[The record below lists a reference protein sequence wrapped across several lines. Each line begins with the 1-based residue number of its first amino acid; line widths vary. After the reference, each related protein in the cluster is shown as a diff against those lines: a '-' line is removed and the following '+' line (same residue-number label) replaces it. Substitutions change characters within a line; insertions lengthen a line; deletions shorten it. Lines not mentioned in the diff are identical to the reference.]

1 MADLTDVTAYL
12 AQKASDA
19 VYPNGI
25 LQPSVTAADVRVF
38 EGWPVAEQL
47 DRDIAA
53 GKSNVSVY
61 PMRGTGNSI
70 YQIQDETYT
79 IVPVSYGMA
88 PSVLDN
94 VITVGGQP
102 HAGEY
107 LTLICDGN
115 IVFSQ
120 TGASTAALLAALAAQ
135 ALPTYPGVV
144 ATATTLTIP
153 VGHSLVVRQG
163 GVATL
168 GRVTHRQKHT
178 VMISVWAPGQD
189 HRKKLA
195 IAVDVLLKASIRVT
209 LPDTSQAIICYNR
222 TDTDD
227 ERQVAGIYRRDL
239 IYEVDY
245 ATLLT
250 FPGYV
255 VTSVGT
261 TIASA
266 AGNAQAVA
274 IT

>member
-1 MADLTDVTAYL
+1 
-12 AQKASDA
+12 
-19 VYPNGI
+19 
-25 LQPSVTAADVRVF
+25 
-38 EGWPVAEQL
+38 
-47 DRDIAA
+47 
-53 GKSNVSVY
+53 
-61 PMRGTGNSI
+61 
-70 YQIQDETYT
+70 
-79 IVPVSYGMA
+79 
-88 PSVLDN
+88 
-94 VITVGGQP
+94 
-102 HAGEY
+102 
-107 LTLICDGN
+107 
-115 IVFSQ
+115 
-120 TGASTAALLAALAAQ
+120 
-135 ALPTYPGVV
+135 
-144 ATATTLTIP
+144 
-153 VGHSLVVRQG
+153 
-163 GVATL
+163 
-168 GRVTHRQKHT
+168 
-178 VMISVWAPGQD
+178 MISVWAPGQD